1 MPVHQKERIPHIHIY
16 MHIYIHICMSGNCF
30 LFFNVG
36 RVLIGDIVTLVPTAK
51 LHNNGNI
58 PNINVQKVFSI
69 G

>member
-1 MPVHQKERIPHIHIY
+1 M
-16 MHIYIHICMSGNCF
+16 CMCMLGNF
-30 LFFNVG
+30 SFFCNVG